1 MVIIG
6 IILLPFIYTTFLL
19 WCRMDFKNPQN
30 QSGKPLCS
38 LTEIAV
44 VAVSEAAVLRVWY
57 MGGMEGFHD
66 LQFTLLY
73 VMLAGLTVFCVTD
86 LRQRGV
92 PNKVLL
98 VLLLLFVLIL
108 GLYSLTDMNAVAK
121 KLPAIVSGMLFTAI
135 CFGLGYLLSR
145 KNMGA
150 GDVKLALVMGLYLTG
165 EYVVGAVLY
174 GCLAGAAYAILQLMR
189 KKLSKNDAI
198 PFVPFLYMGTVIRY
212 WMG

>member
-1 MVIIG
+1 MIIAG
-6 IILLPFIYTTFLL
+6 MILLPIIYTALLL
-19 WCRMDFKNPQN
+19 WCRMDFKNPEN
-30 QSGKPLCS
+30 RSGKPLHS
-38 LTEIAV
+38 LAETV
-44 VAVSEAAVLRVWY
+44 VIAVSEAAVFRVWY

-73 VMLAGLTVFCVTD
+73 VMLAGLTLFCVTD
-86 LRQRGV
+86 LREWVV

-98 VLLLLFVLIL
+98 LLLLLFVLIL
-108 GLYSLTDMNAVAK
+108 GVYGLADMDTVTE
-121 KLPAIVSGMLFTAI
+121 KLPAVVSGLLFTVI

-145 KNMGA
+145 KSMGA
-150 GDVKLALVMGLYLTG
+150 GDVKLALVMGLYMTG

-174 GCLAGAAYAILQLMR
+174 GCLAGAAYAILQLTR
-189 KKLSKNDAI
+189 KKLSRNDAI